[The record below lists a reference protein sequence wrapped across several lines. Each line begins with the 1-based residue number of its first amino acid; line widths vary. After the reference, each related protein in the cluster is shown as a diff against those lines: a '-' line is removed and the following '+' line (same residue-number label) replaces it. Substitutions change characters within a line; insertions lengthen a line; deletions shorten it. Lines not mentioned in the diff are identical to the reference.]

1 MKAVILA
8 GGSGSRLWPKSRDN
22 EPKQFQVFM
31 GDKTMLQQTYERL
44 SFLKPADIFVAT
56 NEAYR
61 GLVKK
66 QLPKL
71 AAKNLIIEPAMRD
84 TAPCICHAAHHL
96 AKLGFEEEV
105 MAIIYADHLIQKSAE
120 FKKALLSAV
129 RHVEE
134 YDTLGVIAVR
144 AKYANPN
151 LGYIRIGTPR
161 GETPEGLSIYE
172 LDRFVEK
179 PTMEVAKTFLHSYKY
194 LWNTGLYLWKV
205 GTILGEFKAH
215 APAVY
220 DAIVKK
226 ERYEDAPKISIDYA
240 VIEKVAPARIHVFP
254 AELGW
259 NDVGNWAALHEELTA
274 RESDNLSVGE
284 TLVMETQGSVIFG
297 QTDGGGPARAKKL
310 IVAYGLKDIV
320 IVDTPEALLVM
331 PKDKAAEVKAI
342 VERIKKEKR
351 EKYL

>member
-8 GGSGSRLWPKSRDN
+8 GGTGSRLWPKSRDN
-22 EPKQFQVFM
+22 QPKQFQAFV

-44 SFLKPADIFVAT
+44 SFLKPGDIFVAT
-56 NEAYR
+56 NEVYR
-61 GLVKK
+61 ALVKK

-96 AKLGFEEEV
+96 AKLGFAKEV

-129 RHVEE
+129 RHIEE
-134 YDTLGVIAVR
+134 YDALGVIAVR

-151 LGYIRIGTPR
+151 LGYIRIGAPR

-205 GTILGEFKAH
+205 GTILEEFKLH
-215 APAVY
+215 TPAVY
-220 DAIVKK
+220 NAIVKN
-226 ERYEDAPKISIDYA
+226 ECYEDAPKISIDYA
-240 VIEKVAPARIHVFP
+240 VIEKVAPERIHVFP

-274 RESDNLSVGE
+274 RESDNLCSGE
-284 TLVMETQGSVIFG
+284 TLAMNTRGSVIFG
-297 QTDGGGPARAKKL
+297 QGGKSGGRGEKL
-310 IVAYGLKDIV
+310 VVAYGLKDIV

-351 EKYL
+351 WKYL